1 MQCFSGRN
9 VKIVQA
15 GVHEVEGS
23 VVVFLALC
31 VDVTHW
37 ICRDSCMAGV
47 WLSSQFVK
55 DLGEYSNIFID

>member
-1 MQCFSGRN
+1 MQCSSGSN
-9 VKIVQA
+9 AKIVQA

-23 VVVFLALC
+23 VALC